1 MFHLLSACF
10 HSDAF
15 DVFQS
20 LFLSIAPLRNMYL
33 CIILYLLFT
42 SAIDSLFYF
51 MSFSSYSM
59 PHSSSWYATIPM

>member
-42 SAIDSLFYF
+42 SAIDYFILFHVF
-51 MSFSSYSM
+51 FFIF
-59 PHSSSWYATIPM
+59 YAPQ